1 MKTLTLAMISGLL
14 LASSSLESK
23 AQDGACLASFNIPKQ
38 NQDKPITSYG
48 WLPGYQPAA
57 GTLTCKA
64 AEALRTNLYVRNR
77 EAIEA
82 TVSSDRAQ
90 YIANLEQ
97 ASKSLAQK
105 IAELR
110 GKISANETAAALQ
123 TAAEVVLYEL
133 TKVGTMIACL
143 APEPAVSKLTCAA
156 GLIKTGLDT
165 VKIASGQIVKNEFKA
180 IADRAQSELEQL
192 NKELEVTK
200 AKLKESE
207 MPAVRSQATSLF
219 TGLCQAVRTD
229 CL

>member
-14 LASSSLESK
+14 LASSSLESN
-23 AQDGACLASFNIPKQ
+23 AQGGACLATFNIPKQ
-38 NQDKPITSYG
+38 NQDKPITNYV

-82 TVSSDRAQ
+82 AVSSDRAQ
-90 YIANLEQ
+90 YIASLEQ

-105 IAELR
+105 IAALR

-143 APEPAVSKLTCAA
+143 APEPAASKVTCAA

-165 VKIASGQIVKNEFKA
+165 VKIATGQIANNEFKA
-180 IADRAQSELEQL
+180 IADRSQSELEQL
-192 NKELEVTK
+192 NKELELIK

-219 TGLCQAVRTD
+219 TGLCQAVKTD